1 MNVAPEVIEIIKR
14 TLGLDGRG
22 SELGLDTELLG
33 ALPEFD
39 SMAVVT
45 ILTAIEESFGIV
57 IDDAEVDGTLFET
70 IGTLVNFVDTKL
82 SE

>member
-1 MNVAPEVIEIIKR
+1 MSVSAEIIAILTR

-22 SELGLDTELLG
+22 VALRLDTELLG

-45 ILTAIEESFGIV
+45 VLTAIEDAFGIV
-57 IDDAEVDGTLFET
+57 IDDDEVDGALFET
-70 IGTLVNFVDTKL
+70 VATLVDFVDTKL
-82 SE
+82 A